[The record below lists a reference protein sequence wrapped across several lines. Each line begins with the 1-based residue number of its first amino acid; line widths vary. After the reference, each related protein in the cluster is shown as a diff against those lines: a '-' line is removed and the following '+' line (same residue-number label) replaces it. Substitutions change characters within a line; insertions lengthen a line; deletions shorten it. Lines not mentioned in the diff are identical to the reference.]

1 MQTEDNFQLQARDKE
16 ASLPTKKGLPLRQ
29 IGLCFGLFAMVGL
42 SNGAIGVQLPDLRS
56 FYRLDNAV
64 VGLLYMGETL
74 GYALAAFCSGWLVEW
89 LGLRRF
95 VIAGL
100 VIFALSCLV
109 LGLAPPL
116 GVVLVSRP
124 AIGFGMAIME
134 SGANF
139 FVASLGRT
147 TLLNYLHALFGAGS
161 LVGPLVATFVLAAG
175 WGWNSVY
182 LVWLF
187 LSLSLLLSYSL
198 LTPSPVATPKNKPAA
213 NEETE
218 KGQNLMA
225 ATLALPVVWL
235 GAIFL
240 VVYVGVE
247 LSTGAWAYTFLTE
260 ARAYDTVFSG
270 WAVSGYWLGLTLGR
284 IILAPLAE
292 RFGIGSRGLIQFGM
306 GLAGVG
312 IVVVWWSG
320 SAATSALGLGL
331 LGLGLGPIFPT
342 TLAILSRLVAPRLVP
357 STIGFACSL
366 SILGAAIFPAL
377 AGLVADT
384 LGLSLFMPYILALG
398 VLTAGA
404 WLVFLSQA
412 GARLAGLQEQA

>member
-1 MQTEDNFQLQARDKE
+1 VQTEDNLQLQAGGKE
-16 ASLPTKKGLPLRQ
+16 ASLPTKNGLPLRQ

-56 FYRLDNAV
+56 FYRLDNAM

-89 LGLRRF
+89 LGRRRF

-109 LGLAPPL
+109 LGVAPPF

-124 AIGFGMAIME
+124 AIGFAMAIME

-147 TLLNYLHALFGAGS
+147 TLLNYLHAMFGAGS
-161 LVGPLVATFVLAAG
+161 LVGPLVATFALAAG
-175 WGWNSVY
+175 WGWNSIY
-182 LVWLF
+182 LVWLG
-187 LSLSLLLSYSL
+187 LSLPLLLSYSL
-198 LTPSPVATPKNKPAA
+198 LTPRAAAPENKPDATERA
-213 NEETE
+213 E
-218 KGQNLMA
+218 KGSNLMA
-225 ATLALPVVWL
+225 ATLALPAVWL
-235 GAIFL
+235 GAVFL

-292 RFGIGSRGLIQFGM
+292 RFGIGSRGLIQAGM
-306 GLAGVG
+306 GLAGAG
-312 IVVVWWSG
+312 IGVVWLSG

-384 LGLSLFMPYILALG
+384 LGLALFMPYILLLG
-398 VLTAGA
+398 VVTVGA

-412 GARLAGLQEQA
+412 GTRLAGLQEQA